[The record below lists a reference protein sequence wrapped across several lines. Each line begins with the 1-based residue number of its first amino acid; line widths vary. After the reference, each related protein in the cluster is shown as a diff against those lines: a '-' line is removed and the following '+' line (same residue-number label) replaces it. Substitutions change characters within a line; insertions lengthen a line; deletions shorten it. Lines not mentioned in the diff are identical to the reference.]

1 MRMTIT
7 DLHDQVKSIEVAN
20 KKEGIVFTNFLCEQK
35 YGKDR
40 VRTVAYCNAYEIAA
54 CIVSTTVRGISPYIP
69 IDNYRYNSEQKKNLL
84 KELKKEEEVLKDKIA
99 RIQMTAKIIQRKKYI
114 LKTN

>member
-1 MRMTIT
+1 MRMIIT
-7 DLHDQVKSIEVAN
+7 DLHDQVKSIEVTN

-35 YGKDR
+35 YGKDKTR
-40 VRTVAYCNAYEIAA
+40 IVPYEKADEIAS
-54 CIVSTTVRGISPYIP
+54 CIVSTVVREISPYIP